1 MLSVVTVEGVA
12 VPPLTSTDDAPN
24 SIPAIWEVV
33 NNEFNAV
40 NWLFASAVP
49 DAAEGAAPP
58 SQITEPYFTPNIVI
72 AFGSE
77 PPIAS
82 AKDNIKL

>member
-1 MLSVVTVEGVA
+1 
-12 VPPLTSTDDAPN
+12 
-24 SIPAIWEVV
+24 
-33 NNEFNAV
+33 
-40 NWLFASAVP
+40 VP